1 MFYVS
6 GRAAE
11 AEPLLRGALESDMRT
26 PQGVSNATEHR
37 RTLAY
42 VEFARG
48 HWPEAEQLMR
58 QDLAELKGN
67 LENELR
73 WGITAHSLVP
83 MLIAKGELAEARE
96 LHDKA
101 MDVYR
106 RYMGEKSSSY
116 AWCVGQTGSLALA
129 EHKPAEAVAIFQ
141 RVLKDWPSPA
151 GALTYEYTRSTLGLA
166 AAYLD
171 LDRPDEAQQY
181 ANEVLTRV
189 RAVPAPN
196 QSRELE
202 AQSLRLLG
210 EALRRS
216 GRAEEAERPL
226 RQAVALRESLDDDA
240 LSPWL
245 AQARIDLAEC
255 LIAMHQK
262 TEAQDLLRKAAA
274 ALSRQ
279 PRLLDV
285 YRTDLQKAQ
294 AMIAKAA

>member
-1 MFYVS
+1 M
-6 GRAAE
+6 
-11 AEPLLRGALESDMRT
+11 
-26 PQGVSNATEHR
+26 
-37 RTLAY
+37 
-42 VEFARG
+42 
-48 HWPEAEQLMR
+48 
-58 QDLAELKGN
+58 
-67 LENELR
+67 
-73 WGITAHSLVP
+73 
-83 MLIAKGELAEARE
+83 
-96 LHDKA
+96 
-101 MDVYR
+101 
-106 RYMGEKSSSY
+106 
-116 AWCVGQTGSLALA
+116 
-129 EHKPAEAVAIFQ
+129 
-141 RVLKDWPSPA
+141 
-151 GALTYEYTRSTLGLA
+151 
-166 AAYLD
+166 
-171 LDRPDEAQQY
+171 
-181 ANEVLTRV
+181 
-189 RAVPAPN
+189 
-196 QSRELE
+196 
-202 AQSLRLLG
+202 LG